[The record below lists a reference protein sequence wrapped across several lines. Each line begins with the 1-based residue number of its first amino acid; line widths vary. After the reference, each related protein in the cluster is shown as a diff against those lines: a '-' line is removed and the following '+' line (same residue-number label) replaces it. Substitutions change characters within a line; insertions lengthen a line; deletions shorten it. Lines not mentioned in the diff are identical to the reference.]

1 MSGFYESFYQL
12 CRDKIP
18 GFLFNEIKSAA
29 IPASGAAAR
38 WRGPGA
44 TIFERIAIHDL
55 APDKLKKVE
64 SKELKNVLRRLN
76 KIFQTAKRAKED
88 TTPFSKAASLVVREM
103 RDRKMGIDS
112 KLAILQSFIG
122 KSDEEIAKN
131 YAYEAYAVPM
141 DNVPPTSTRG
151 YTTEETLQLAKENG
165 KFSPEDAYYNPRSPH
180 GWKVC
185 ASCRFFVRNPD
196 SSAGTCMA
204 IEGTVNWFGTSDLYI
219 SAADEAA
226 YVFSEAESAVRDE
239 LMDNAMEYL
248 QKSGEMGTDDDN
260 NTDPQKPK
268 MVITAKEMVKKRI
281 KHEGDEWIVTD
292 DTGKGVLGRHANRAD
307 AVRQLAAIEARQ
319 AEKACD
325 DVEKGNPTVAAVA
338 TEGTPGRAKDV
349 EEDLKRLNSG
359 NDDEE
364 EIVVQKAETKTEDGK
379 SFKSSDYAYVPDPQK
394 PSTWKLRLT
403 NTPGGEPDSGIV
415 GAAIAA
421 LGKGFRG
428 NKVQIP
434 ASDLSGVRAKVRAAW
449 KKANPDKSPDE
460 MSEVIKKEDVEFEVP
475 IAKIDG
481 ELQKIY
487 GVVLEP
493 DMVDTQGDTMT
504 AEEIEKAAETFMKSR
519 VVGDK
524 HQKIAKGVELT
535 DSYVCQGATKIGNK
549 TVKKGTWIIGVKVL
563 DHGLWS
569 RIKDGEYTG
578 FSVGGRGNRVKMA

>member
-18 GFLFNEIKSAA
+18 GFLFDEIKSAA

-55 APDKLKKVE
+55 APEKLKQVD

-103 RDRKMGIDS
+103 RDRKMSVDS
-112 KLAILQSFIG
+112 KLAILQEFIG
-122 KSDEEIAKN
+122 KSDEEIQKDYGESTLGSLGA
-131 YAYEAYAVPM
+131 PM
-141 DNVPPTSTRG
+141 SERG
-151 YTTEETLQLAKENG
+151 YNAAETLQLVKENG
-165 KFSPEDAYYNPRSPH
+165 KFSQENANYSPRAFGSLRT
-180 GWKVC
+180 C
-185 ASCRFFVRNPD
+185 AGCRFFLRNPD
-196 SSAGTCMA
+196 NPVGACMVV
-204 IEGTVNWFGTSDLYI
+204 EGPINWYGTSDLHIGAVEEATYI
-219 SAADEAA
+219 
-226 YVFSEAESAVRDE
+226 FGEAERAVHEDM
-239 LMDNAMEYL
+239 MDTALEQL
-248 QKSGEMGTDDDN
+248 VKSGDMSSNDDD
-260 NTDPQKPK
+260 NTDPQEPK
-268 MVITAKEMVKKRI
+268 MIITAKEMVKKRI

-292 DTGKGVLGRHANRAD
+292 DEGKKVLGRHASRAD

-319 AEKACD
+319 AAKKED
-325 DVEKGNPTVAAVA
+325 EEVEKGQPTVAAVA
-338 TEGTPGRAKDV
+338 TEGSEGRSKEV
-349 EEDLKRLNSG
+349 KEDLKRFNSG
-359 NDDEE
+359 NDEE
-364 EIVVQKAETKTEDGK
+364 EETVVEKAETKTEDGK

-434 ASDLSGVRAKVRAAW
+434 TADLAGVKSKVRAAW
-449 KKANPDKSPDE
+449 KKANPDKSSDE
-460 MSEVIKKEDVEFEVP
+460 MPDVIKKEDVQFDVP

-524 HQKIAKGVELT
+524 HRKIAKGVELT
-535 DSYVCQGATKIGNK
+535 DSYVCQGPTKIGNK

-563 DHGLWS
+563 DHGLWTK
-569 RIKDGEYTG
+569 IKGGEYTG
-578 FSVGGRGNRVKMA
+578 FSVGGRGNRVKME